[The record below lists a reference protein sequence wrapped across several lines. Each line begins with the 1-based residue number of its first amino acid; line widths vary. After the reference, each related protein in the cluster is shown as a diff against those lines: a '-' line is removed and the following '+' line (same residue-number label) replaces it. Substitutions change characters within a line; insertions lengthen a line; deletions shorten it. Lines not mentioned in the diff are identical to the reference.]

1 MTKWANAVPNR
12 TTQQE
17 LKRQAIIREAA
28 RIFSRRGCH
37 GATLD
42 DVADRLGVS
51 KTALYRYVRN
61 KSDLLYACHEE
72 AMDIADRTLTQGEQ
86 SGRTGLEKIQHALGA
101 YLAEMI
107 GELGVPVLILEE
119 NALQGDEAER
129 IYARRDEFETRLR
142 ALVEEGIADG
152 SILPVNPKMAMFML
166 LGAIHWVTKWYRPD
180 GSWSAED
187 VSDALIELATR
198 SFAAAPAPRLNAN
211 IHNNC
216 GRADDAGRPDRRGT
230 DELRTDSRT
239 KGIAADDR

>member
-1 MTKWANAVPNR
+1 MARWGNAVPNR
-12 TTQQE
+12 EQQQE

-42 DVADRLGVS
+42 DVADRLGVT

-61 KSDLLYACHEE
+61 KNDLLFACHEE
-72 AMDIADRTLTQGEQ
+72 AMEIADRTLTEGERT
-86 SGRTGLEKIQHALGA
+86 GRTGLEKIQHGMRA

-119 NALQGDEAER
+119 NALQGEEAEK
-129 IYARRDEFETRLR
+129 IYALRDAYETRMR

-152 SILPVNPKMAMFML
+152 SILPVNPKLAMFML
-166 LGAIHWVTKWYRPD
+166 LGAIHWVTKWYKPE
-180 GSWSAED
+180 GVWSAED

-198 SFAAAPAPRLNAN
+198 SFAAHPAAGLTAA
-211 IHNNC
+211 IHKNT
-216 GRADDAGRPDRRGT
+216 GLPPAEP
-230 DELRTDSRT
+230 
-239 KGIAADDR
+239 